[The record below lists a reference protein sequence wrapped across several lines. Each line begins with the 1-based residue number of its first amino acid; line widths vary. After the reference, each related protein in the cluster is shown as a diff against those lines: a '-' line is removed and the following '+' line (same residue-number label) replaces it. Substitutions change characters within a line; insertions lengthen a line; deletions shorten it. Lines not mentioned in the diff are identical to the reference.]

1 MTLRRPGSHLVTLAA
16 ALVGAVLISFS
27 AIFFGL
33 SEVSPI
39 TGAFFRVAYALPI
52 LFVLWLIRRRQD
64 RRPLSRH
71 WIAIGA
77 GLALSA
83 DLLSWHTS
91 IEFIGTGLA
100 TLIANTSVVFVALG
114 AWILFG
120 EKPRRTTMMAIPV
133 ILFGVTLVSGLGQG
147 DAFGSNP
154 IRGTVLALMAAI
166 FYACY
171 LLSLRHSNQEQV
183 PAAGP
188 LMEATLGATVSLLL
202 LGLIQG
208 GLDLEFSWPA
218 HGWLLALAI
227 GSQVV
232 AWLMITYALPRLPAV
247 ETATIILI
255 QPALT
260 MVWGAIIFDERPSG
274 LQIVGA
280 TVIMIGVTVVAWVR
294 ARLIPAPLG

>member
-1 MTLRRPGSHLVTLAA
+1 MTVRRPGGHLVTLAA
-16 ALVGAVLISFS
+16 ALLGAVLISFS

-33 SEVSPI
+33 SGVTPM
-39 TGAFFRVAYALPI
+39 TGAFFRVGYALPF
-52 LFVLWLIRRRQD
+52 LFVIWLFRRRQD
-64 RRPLSRH
+64 HRPMSRH
-71 WIAIGA
+71 WIAMGA

-100 TLIANTSVVFVALG
+100 TLIANTSVVFVAIG
-114 AWILFG
+114 AWILFD
-120 EKPRRTTMMAIPV
+120 EKPRRTTMVAIPV

-147 DAFGSNP
+147 DAFGSSP
-154 IRGTVLALMAAI
+154 LRGTVLALMAAC
-166 FYACY
+166 FYATY
-171 LLSLRHSNQEQV
+171 MLGLRHSNQEQA

-188 LMEATLGATVSLLL
+188 LMEATLGATASLLI

-208 GLDLEFSWPA
+208 DLDLEFSWPA

-227 GSQVV
+227 GSQVL

-247 ETATIILI
+247 ETATIVLI

-260 MVWGAIIFDERPSG
+260 LIWGALIFDERPSN
-274 LQIVGA
+274 LQIAGA
-280 TVIMIGVTVVAWVR
+280 VIVMVGVTVVAWVR
-294 ARLIPAPLG
+294 ARLTPAPLT